1 MMWIKTWATVVNS
14 VSVSVSSRCIMHFAI
29 GIDSGNRNYDFQFFR
44 KSHYPPALLND
55 LGSTRGALPGLNCT
69 LRALSSY
76 RTRLGK
82 L

>member
-44 KSHYPPALLND
+44 KSHDVPND
-55 LGSTRGALPGLNCT
+55 LGSTH
-69 LRALSSY
+69 
-76 RTRLGK
+76 
-82 L
+82 